1 MKGWYWT
8 QTQRKLLEKEL
19 AHTYDAPLFRRI
31 LALLQ
36 VDLGKPI
43 SEVARFLCVNRR
55 SVYRWMERY
64 TLTHQVVSLERQPG
78 QGRPLEWNED
88 LAGLLESAMRQPPV
102 ELGYPANGWTA
113 PLLEAFL
120 TVHSP
125 SQTVSTRTVRRR
137 LRDLGYVWKHGR
149 YILPPDPEEEKKTPD
164 STPNTGF
171 ASHERDSSRG

>member
-8 QTQRKLLEKEL
+8 QTQRKVLEKEL
-19 AHTYDAPLFRRI
+19 AHTHDAALFRRI

-36 VDLGKPI
+36 VDLGKSI
-43 SEVARFLCVNRR
+43 SEVARLLHVDRR
-55 SVYRWMERY
+55 SVYRWMERFAA
-64 TLTHQVVSLERQPG
+64 THQVVSLERHPG

-120 TVHSP
+120 SVHFP
-125 SQTVSTRTVRRR
+125 GQAISTHTVRRR
-137 LRDLGYVWKHGR
+137 LRDLGYVWKRGR
-149 YILPPDPEEEKKTPD
+149 YVLPPDPEEEKKMPD
-164 STPNTGF
+164 SAPNTGL
-171 ASHERDSSRG
+171 ASYERASGRR